1 VLSLKDEMQN
11 GFLIENSV
19 KRKVI
24 TQMLF
29 SNAASPVQAIL
40 KMGLPLYSGS
50 DFPRRRENV
59 AIKHSQSSTR
69 NQALAIKHSQSST
82 RNQALK
88 IGAFLFA
95 RKAPLVTSD

>member
-59 AIKHSQSSTR
+59 AIKHSQSSAQNRRIFVCT
-69 NQALAIKHSQSST
+69 KSSAGDFGLV
-82 RNQALK
+82 R
-88 IGAFLFA
+88 
-95 RKAPLVTSD
+95 RKSADIETA